1 MDERLPDPTHVQPRD
16 VHGQLLRI
24 VNLQRP
30 TDLLF
35 RPYQEVMADFR
46 GVQVVAFDE
55 VECHLHRRH
64 SELVRSHEHYRQA

>member
-1 MDERLPDPTHVQPRD
+1 MNDSLIQLMSNRD
-16 VHGQLLRI
+16 VHGQLLGI

-46 GVQVVAFDE
+46 SSGLMKLNAISTGAI
-55 VECHLHRRH
+55 RN
-64 SELVRSHEHYRQA
+64 